1 MKHPVIR
8 GKIKFVPCKT
18 VDKMKIQTLHLHNFK
33 RFNDLQI
40 KNIALNAKLVLLIG
54 ANGSGK
60 SAIFDAFQWLTAAAP
75 TNAEKQF
82 QHDIYYKKDKRQP
95 IFVELNGVDFRF
107 QKKMSVEGVLERT
120 VLPPSSVFFGR
131 PSVRIVPT
139 LKNVFFDEAI
149 LGNNADGPDYF
160 IEFDTRFQT
169 DVKKFTRDISKA
181 LRDPLFSGA
190 TSVDLTQIAQKF
202 IDPINQSLGRIFGAD
217 KQTSIRIANYED
229 AGSGVNEPPQLI
241 FSKGNALIPYNLLSH
256 GEKQVVILLLNFVV
270 RCPYFQNAI
279 YYIDEM
285 DVHLNTSLQ
294 YTLLKEITE
303 NWIPPNSQLWTAT
316 HALGFIEYAKD
327 ADNATII
334 DLDNLDFDK
343 PQVIEPSAVQE
354 TTIFEIAVPRASMAK
369 ILGNRKIVLCEN
381 KNYEWYSLIGLK
393 EVVFT
398 DVQNSNAVF
407 MKVKRDKTLMGLRDR
422 DFLTDNERQKLFLK
436 FPHYKILWYYCF
448 ENYLYHP
455 ENLSEV
461 LGKDF
466 DKKQYKKEILVLK
479 NHHFNNLV
487 TKISESRKSY
497 EEFRDGGI
505 PSDKDISEITKAL
518 QSNDFETFFVFFS
531 FKDYCGHL
539 VHQYKVDKRNRKEQL
554 VQTKWFSK
562 QLSLIL
568 K

>member
-1 MKHPVIR
+1 
-8 GKIKFVPCKT
+8 
-18 VDKMKIQTLHLHNFK
+18 MKIQTFHLQNFK
-33 RFNDLQI
+33 RFKDLHI
-40 KNIALNAKLVLLIG
+40 KNISLNAKLVLLIG

-60 SAIFDAFQWLTAAAP
+60 SSLFDAFQWLITDAP
-75 TNAEKQF
+75 ATAEKQF
-82 QHDIYYKKDKRQP
+82 QHNIYYQKDKQQP
-95 IFVELNGVDFRF
+95 ISIELNGNDFQF
-107 QKKMSVEGVLERT
+107 QKKMNSDGTIQKNL
-120 VLPPSSVFFGR
+120 LPPAHAFFGR

-139 LKNVFFDEAI
+139 LRNVFFEESI
-149 LGNNADGPDYF
+149 LAKNADGPDYF

-202 IDPINQSLGRIFGAD
+202 IDPINQSLARIFGAD
-217 KQTSIRIANYED
+217 KLTSIRIANYED

-270 RCPYFQNAI
+270 RSSYFQNAI

-303 NWIPPNSQLWTAT
+303 NWIPSNSQLWTAT

-327 ADNATII
+327 ADNAAII

-343 PQVIEPSAVQE
+343 PQVITPSPVQE
-354 TTIFEIAVPRASMAK
+354 ETIFEIAVPRASMAK
-369 ILGNRKIVLCEN
+369 ILGNRNVVLCEN
-381 KNYEWYSLIGLK
+381 KNYEWYSLTGLK

-407 MKVKRDKTLMGLRDR
+407 MKVKRDNTLMGLRDR

-455 ENLSEV
+455 DNLSEV
-461 LGKDF
+461 LGKGF
-466 DKKQYKKEILVLK
+466 DKKQYKKEILALK
-479 NHHFNNLV
+479 NNHFNNLV

-505 PSDKDISEITKAL
+505 PSDKDVSEITKGL
-518 QSNDFETFFVFFS
+518 QSNDFETFFPFFS

-539 VHQYKVDKRNRKEQL
+539 VHQYKVDKRNMKEQL
-554 VQTKWFSK
+554 VQTKWFYK
-562 QLSLIL
+562 QLSQIL

>member
-1 MKHPVIR
+1 MAADGTIL
-8 GKIKFVPCKT
+8 KT
-18 VDKMKIQTLHLHNFK
+18 L
-33 RFNDLQI
+33 
-40 KNIALNAKLVLLIG
+40 
-54 ANGSGK
+54 
-60 SAIFDAFQWLTAAAP
+60 
-75 TNAEKQF
+75 
-82 QHDIYYKKDKRQP
+82 
-95 IFVELNGVDFRF
+95 
-107 QKKMSVEGVLERT
+107 
-120 VLPPSSVFFGR
+120 LPPSHVFFGR

-139 LKNVFFDEAI
+139 LKNVFFEEAI
-149 LGNNADGPDYF
+149 LTNNADGPDYF

-190 TSVDLTQIAQKF
+190 TSVDLTKIAQKF
-202 IDPINQSLGRIFGAD
+202 IDPINQSLARIFGAD

-270 RCPYFQNAI
+270 RSPYFQNAI

-303 NWIPPNSQLWTAT
+303 NWIPSNSQLWTAT

-327 ADNATII
+327 AENAAII

-343 PQVIEPSAVQE
+343 PQVIVPSQAQE
-354 TTIFEIAVPRASMAK
+354 EAIFEIAVPRASMAK
-369 ILGNRKIVLCEN
+369 ILGNRKVVLCEN
-381 KNYEWYSLIGLK
+381 KNYEWYSLTGLK

-407 MKVKRDKTLMGLRDR
+407 IKVKRNKTLMGLRDK
-422 DFLTDNERQKLFLK
+422 DFLTDNECQKLFIK
-436 FPHYKILWYYCF
+436 FPHYKILRYYCF

-455 ENLSEV
+455 DNLSEV

-466 DKKQYKKEILVLK
+466 DKKQYKKEILALK
-479 NHHFNNLV
+479 NNHFNNLV

-505 PSDKDISEITKAL
+505 TPDKDISVITKSL
-518 QSNDFETFFVFFS
+518 QSNDFETFFPFFS
-531 FKDYCGHL
+531 FKDFCGHL
-539 VHQYKVDKRNRKEQL
+539 VHQYKVDKRNMKEQL

-562 QLSLIL
+562 QLSQIL